1 MFRPSHARLS
11 SDARAAQRRPTHRSI
26 QPRVCS
32 LCQVCPEIVRQAG
45 RRQNSAQISPP
56 LRIATLAS
64 CGDVNLTLWMTF
76 GGSVMRGI
84 EQHETRWTN
93 VYRDLRHDIER
104 GVYAP
109 GDDLPTISS
118 LAKSTGL
125 TTHGARRAMERLSA
139 EGRAQSW
146 QGKGFRVAMPKVSL
160 DLKVRRPVFGER
172 VRALGFATTSEVVS
186 SKQQGLPRHLAK
198 RMRYRAGTEVLC
210 TETLRKVNGCVVALS
225 IDYFHKGRLNG
236 IVETLAE
243 TGSVS
248 RSLAIHGVSS
258 YERDYTSFEAR
269 LPTAHEALLLGIP
282 KQQPVYATLGANIAE
297 DGSIVQISKGVW
309 RGDCVVYQ
317 A

>member
-1 MFRPSHARLS
+1 
-11 SDARAAQRRPTHRSI
+11 
-26 QPRVCS
+26 
-32 LCQVCPEIVRQAG
+32 
-45 RRQNSAQISPP
+45 
-56 LRIATLAS
+56 
-64 CGDVNLTLWMTF
+64 MTF

-109 GDDLPTISS
+109 GDDLPTISA

-146 QGKGFRVAMPKVSL
+146 QGKGFRVAMPRLRLSL
-160 DLKVRRPVFGER
+160 QVRRPVFGEH
-172 VRALGFATTSEVVS
+172 VRALGFATSSEVVS

-225 IDYFHKGRLNG
+225 VDYFHKGRLNG
-236 IVETLAE
+236 IIETLAE

-248 RSLAIHGVSS
+248 RALAIHGVSS